1 MWTARVFGA
10 KQRRTNT
17 EEESRDEAE
26 IPRRFPISKWGS
38 KKTTNQRAMD
48 RAAIVDYT
56 DRQAQSPEPLLPNNT
71 VKLPPIRQNKLPPIQ
86 RNKTAEETAW
96 GKLKNKLEVAV
107 KKAAVDEGELGTI
120 PDGIGKLVIH
130 PDNPRKMAWDLF
142 IGVCIM
148 YSATTIPYRLAFDA
162 VASLSRPDTVRFL
175 SEISRKF
182 VRPMSVVGSLLISP
196 QQSPGRTLSDC
207 SQQMRLVIGW
217 RASK

>member
-120 PDGIGKLVIH
+120 PDGIG
-130 PDNPRKMAWDLF
+130 
-142 IGVCIM
+142 
-148 YSATTIPYRLAFDA
+148 
-162 VASLSRPDTVRFL
+162 SR
-175 SEISRKF
+175 
-182 VRPMSVVGSLLISP
+182 G
-196 QQSPGRTLSDC
+196 C
-207 SQQMRLVIGW
+207 S
-217 RASK
+217 